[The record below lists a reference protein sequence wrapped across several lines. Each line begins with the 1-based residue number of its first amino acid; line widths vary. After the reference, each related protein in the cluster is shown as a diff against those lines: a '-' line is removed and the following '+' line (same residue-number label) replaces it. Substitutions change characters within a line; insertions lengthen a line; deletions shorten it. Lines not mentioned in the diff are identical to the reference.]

1 MTDMSE
7 DVMRLERKDTK
18 MNRWI
23 FNISLMERRSAEK
36 LRTILKLKSTGTC
49 LQDNCNLLHKITKY
63 AMSIHQ
69 VYFFILDSM

>member
-1 MTDMSE
+1 MSE

-49 LQDNCNLLHKITKY
+49 LQDNCNLLQK
-63 AMSIHQ
+63 
-69 VYFFILDSM
+69 

>member
-23 FNISLMERRSAEK
+23 FNTSLKERRSAEK

-49 LQDNCNLLHKITKY
+49 LQDNCNLLQK
-63 AMSIHQ
+63 
-69 VYFFILDSM
+69 